1 MFCFYLTSYSAAT
14 LNQYY
19 LSVVSH
25 YVLWNTSSQSHR
37 SLLLIK
43 TVSSLNLV
51 QLDLTNHFFQLVTFA
66 ISLINA
72 FSREVVLGF

>member
-72 FSREVVLGF
+72 FSR

>member
-19 LSVVSH
+19 LSAVSH

-72 FSREVVLGF
+72 FSR